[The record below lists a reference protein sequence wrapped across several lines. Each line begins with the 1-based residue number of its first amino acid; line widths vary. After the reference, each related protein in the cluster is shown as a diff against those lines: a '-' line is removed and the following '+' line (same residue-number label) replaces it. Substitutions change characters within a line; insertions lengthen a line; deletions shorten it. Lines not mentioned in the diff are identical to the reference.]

1 MERDLLTGW
10 RTIGWLVCKSTIMA
24 TEDKRETR
32 NYSCR
37 VSAQEESRTV
47 EGYALLFD
55 TPSDGLS
62 FEEVI
67 EPGALDG
74 VLERSDVFALM
85 NHDRYRGVLARSKRG
100 KGSLQLEVDAKGLK
114 YSFEA
119 PKTALGDELL
129 ENIRRGEVDESSFAF
144 AVESDTWEKRSD
156 GTWKRTIHK
165 FEEIYD
171 VSPVYTAAYSKTS
184 VYMRGK
190 EQAEEIIAKQ
200 EREQLDEY
208 YNKLEKSLNI

>member
-1 MERDLLTGW
+1 
-10 RTIGWLVCKSTIMA
+10 MA

-129 ENIRRGEVDESSFAF
+129 ENIRRGEVVPGMSRQEVLFAYGPPP
-144 AVESDTWEKRSD
+144 ACRTPSLRNETWIYWIAPEQ
-156 GTWKRTIHK
+156 TIRVVFRNDK
-165 FEEIYD
+165 
-171 VSPVYTAAYSKTS
+171 V
-184 VYMRGK
+184 RN
-190 EQAEEIIAKQ
+190 IINTN
-200 EREQLDEY
+200 E
-208 YNKLEKSLNI
+208 